1 MDNNLINFDTN
12 TMGANELN
20 AYKTHIEPL
29 MQTQDSTIELS
40 SDEAKEFE
48 EYDIDLMFPNTALGK
63 EFQQEIT
70 MNEEML

>member
-1 MDNNLINFDTN
+1 
-12 TMGANELN
+12 
-20 AYKTHIEPL
+20 